1 MMHNYPVLEKDKEIL
16 CSFISICIILKS
28 VHLTKSSGA
37 LKKKKKCTW
46 KISYVMA
53 QMIVIC
59 CFCMFGSSVL
69 PDAR

>member
-37 LKKKKKCTW
+37 LKKKKHLEHLLCDGTDD
-46 KISYVMA
+46 SNLLFLYVW
-53 QMIVIC
+53 QLGVT
-59 CFCMFGSSVL
+59 G
-69 PDAR
+69 R